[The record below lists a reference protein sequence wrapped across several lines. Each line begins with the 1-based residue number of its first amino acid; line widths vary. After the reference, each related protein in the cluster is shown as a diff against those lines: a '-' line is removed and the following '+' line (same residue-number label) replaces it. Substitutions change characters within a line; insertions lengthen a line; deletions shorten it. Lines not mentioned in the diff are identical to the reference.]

1 MLPNPKLGNLT
12 MKPVTPERIT
22 DFNRSDAE
30 LQSFLIFAVA
40 VAGKNA
46 DSVAPKVNR
55 MLADWNT
62 EPFTFLRT
70 YRRDID
76 TIMRDW
82 KMGPYD
88 QRMIPAM
95 NGIIDLDLRS
105 CTIADLEA
113 IKGIGP
119 KTSRFFM
126 LHSRPDQELIVLDI
140 HILRYL
146 KRRFRMKVPKSTP
159 SGKRYLAIEA
169 EAIRKI
175 KKHMPNWKSFAEF
188 DLNAWILMRSKGKE
202 KNK

>member
-1 MLPNPKLGNLT
+1 

-22 DFNRSDAE
+22 DFHRTDSE

-55 MLADWNT
+55 MLKDWKT

-76 TIMRDW
+76 TIMREYR
-82 KMGPYD
+82 MGPYD

-95 NGIIDLDLRS
+95 NGIIDLDLHT

>member
-1 MLPNPKLGNLT
+1 V
-12 MKPVTPERIT
+12 KPVKPERIT
-22 DFNRSDAE
+22 DFNRTDEE
-30 LQSFLIFAVA
+30 LQSFLIFAIA

-55 MLADWNT
+55 MLADWKT

-76 TIMRDW
+76 SIMRQW

-105 CTIADLEA
+105 CTISDLEA

-126 LHSRPDQELIVLDI
+126 LHSRPDQEMVVLDV
-140 HILRYL
+140 HLLRYCRQ
-146 KRRFRMKVPKSTP
+146 KFRMKVPKSTP

-169 EAIRKI
+169 EACQADPQEI
-175 KKHMPNWKSFAEF
+175 P
-188 DLNAWILMRSKGKE
+188 
-202 KNK
+202 

>member
-1 MLPNPKLGNLT
+1 
-12 MKPVTPERIT
+12 
-22 DFNRSDAE
+22 

-55 MLADWNT
+55 MLKDWKT
-62 EPFTFLRT
+62 QPFTYLRQN
-70 YRRDID
+70 RDWIE
-76 TIMRDW
+76 TIMREYR
-82 KMGPYD
+82 MGPYD
-88 QRMIPAM
+88 DRMIPAM
-95 NGIIDLDLRS
+95 NGIIDLDLRT

-126 LHSRPDQELIVLDI
+126 LHSRPDQEMVVLDV
-140 HILRYL
+140 HLLRYC
-146 KRRFRMKVPKSTP
+146 KQKFRMKVPKSTP

-169 EAIRKI
+169 ETVRRI
-175 KKHMPNWKSFAEF
+175 KRRFPKTSFAEF

-202 KNK
+202 KKK

>member
-1 MLPNPKLGNLT
+1 

-22 DFNRSDAE
+22 DFHRTDSE

-55 MLADWNT
+55 MLKDWKT
-62 EPFTFLRT
+62 QPFTYLRQN
-70 YRRDID
+70 RDWIE
-76 TIMRDW
+76 TIMREYR
-82 KMGPYD
+82 MGPYD

-95 NGIIDLDLRS
+95 NGIIDLDLRT

-126 LHSRPDQELIVLDI
+126 LHSRPDQEMVVLDV
-140 HILRYL
+140 HLLRYC
-146 KRRFRMKVPKSTP
+146 KQKFRMKVPKSTP

-169 EAIRKI
+169 EAVRRI
-175 KKHMPNWKSFAEF
+175 KRRFPKTSFAEF

-202 KNK
+202 KKK

>member
-1 MLPNPKLGNLT
+1 

-22 DFNRSDAE
+22 DFHRSDSE

-55 MLADWNT
+55 MLKDWKT
-62 EPFTFLRT
+62 QPFTYLRQN
-70 YRRDID
+70 RDWID
-76 TIMRDW
+76 TIMRGYR
-82 KMGPYD
+82 MGPYD
-88 QRMIPAM
+88 DRMIPAM

-126 LHSRPDQELIVLDI
+126 LHSRPDQEMVVLDV
-140 HILRYL
+140 HLLRYC
-146 KRRFRMKVPKSTP
+146 KQKFRMKVPKSTP

-169 EAIRKI
+169 EAVRRI
-175 KKHMPNWKSFAEF
+175 KRRFPKTSFAEF

-202 KNK
+202 KKK

>member
-1 MLPNPKLGNLT
+1 

-22 DFNRSDAE
+22 DFHRSDSE

-76 TIMRDW
+76 AIMREYR
-82 KMGPYD
+82 MGPYD

-95 NGIIDLDLRS
+95 NGIIDLDLRA

-146 KRRFRMKVPKSTP
+146 KRRFRMQVPKSTP
-159 SGKRYLAIEA
+159 SGKRYLAIES

-202 KNK
+202 EKK

>member
-1 MLPNPKLGNLT
+1 

-22 DFNRSDAE
+22 DFHRSDSE

-55 MLADWNT
+55 MLKDWKT
-62 EPFTFLRT
+62 QPFTYLRQN
-70 YRRDID
+70 RDWIE
-76 TIMRDW
+76 TIMREYR
-82 KMGPYD
+82 MGPYD

-95 NGIIDLDLRS
+95 NGIIDLDLRT

-126 LHSRPDQELIVLDI
+126 LHSRLDQEMVVLDV
-140 HILRYL
+140 HLLRYCRQ
-146 KRRFRMKVPKSTP
+146 KFRMKVPKSTP

-169 EAIRKI
+169 EACRRIRK
-175 KKHMPNWKSFAEF
+175 KFPDMSFADF

-202 KNK
+202 KKK

>member
-1 MLPNPKLGNLT
+1 

-22 DFNRSDAE
+22 DFHRSDSE

-55 MLADWNT
+55 MLKDWKT
-62 EPFTFLRT
+62 QPFTYLRQN
-70 YRRDID
+70 RDWIE
-76 TIMRDW
+76 TIMREYR
-82 KMGPYD
+82 MGPYD
-88 QRMIPAM
+88 DRMVPAM

-113 IKGIGP
+113 IRGIGP

-126 LHSRPDQELIVLDI
+126 LHSRPDQEMVVLDV
-140 HILRYL
+140 HLLRYC
-146 KRRFRMKVPKSTP
+146 KQKFRMKVPKSTP

-169 EAIRKI
+169 EAVRRI
-175 KKHMPNWKSFAEF
+175 KRRFPKTSFAEF

-202 KNK
+202 KKK

>member
-1 MLPNPKLGNLT
+1 MR
-12 MKPVTPERIT
+12 E
-22 DFNRSDAE
+22 
-30 LQSFLIFAVA
+30 
-40 VAGKNA
+40 
-46 DSVAPKVNR
+46 
-55 MLADWNT
+55 
-62 EPFTFLRT
+62 
-70 YRRDID
+70 YR
-76 TIMRDW
+76 
-82 KMGPYD
+82 MGPYD

-95 NGIIDLDLRS
+95 NGIIDLDLRT

-169 EAIRKI
+169 EAIRRI

-188 DLNAWILMRSKGKE
+188 DLNAWILMRSKGKQ
-202 KNK
+202 

>member
-1 MLPNPKLGNLT
+1 

-22 DFNRSDAE
+22 DFHRSDSE

-188 DLNAWILMRSKGKE
+188 DLNAWILMRSKGKK

>member
-1 MLPNPKLGNLT
+1 

-22 DFNRSDAE
+22 DFHRTDSE

-55 MLADWNT
+55 MLADWKT
-62 EPFTFLRT
+62 QPFTYLRQN
-70 YRRDID
+70 RDWID
-76 TIMRDW
+76 TIMREYR
-82 KMGPYD
+82 MGPYD

-95 NGIIDLDLRS
+95 NGIINLDLRT

-126 LHSRPDQELIVLDI
+126 LHSRPAQEMVVLDV
-140 HILRYL
+140 HLLRYC
-146 KRRFRMKVPKSTP
+146 KKKFRMKVPQSTP

-169 EAIRKI
+169 EAVRRI
-175 KKHMPNWKSFAEF
+175 KRRFPKTSFAEF

-202 KNK
+202 KKK

>member
-1 MLPNPKLGNLT
+1 

-22 DFNRSDAE
+22 DFHRTDSE

-55 MLADWNT
+55 MLKDWKT
-62 EPFTFLRT
+62 QPFTYLRQN
-70 YRRDID
+70 RDWIE
-76 TIMRDW
+76 TIMREYR
-82 KMGPYD
+82 MGPYD
-88 QRMIPAM
+88 DRMIPAM

-126 LHSRPDQELIVLDI
+126 LHSRPDQEMVVLDV
-140 HILRYL
+140 HLLRYC
-146 KRRFRMKVPKSTP
+146 KQKFRMKVPKSTP

-169 EAIRKI
+169 EAVRRI
-175 KKHMPNWKSFAEF
+175 KRRFPKTSFAEF
-188 DLNAWILMRSKGKE
+188 DLNAWILMRSRGKE
-202 KNK
+202 KKK

>member
-1 MLPNPKLGNLT
+1 
-12 MKPVTPERIT
+12 MKQVTPERIT
-22 DFNRSDAE
+22 DFHRSDAE

-55 MLADWNT
+55 MIQDWKT
-62 EPFTFLRT
+62 EPFTFLRQN
-70 YRRDID
+70 RIWID
-76 TIMRDW
+76 TIMREW

-95 NGIIDLDLRS
+95 NGIINLDLRT

-126 LHSRPDQELIVLDI
+126 LHSRPDQEMVVLDV
-140 HILRYL
+140 HLLRYCRQ
-146 KRRFRMKVPKSTP
+146 KFRMKVPKSTP

-169 EAIRKI
+169 EACRRIRK
-175 KKHMPNWKSFAEF
+175 KFPDMSFADF
-188 DLNAWILMRSKGKE
+188 DLNAWLLMRSKGE
-202 KNK
+202 KRKAKKK

>member
-1 MLPNPKLGNLT
+1 

-22 DFNRSDAE
+22 DFHRSDSE

-76 TIMRDW
+76 AIMREYR
-82 KMGPYD
+82 MGPYD

-95 NGIIDLDLRS
+95 NGIIDLDLRA

-159 SGKRYLAIEA
+159 SGKRYLAIES

-202 KNK
+202 EKK

>member
-1 MLPNPKLGNLT
+1 

-22 DFNRSDAE
+22 DFHRSDSE

-55 MLADWNT
+55 MLADWKVEGLKV
-62 EPFTFLRT
+62 EPFTYLRIHH
-70 YRRDID
+70 DKID
-76 TIMRDW
+76 TIMREYR
-82 KMGPYD
+82 MGPYD

-95 NGIIDLDLRS
+95 NGIIDLDLHT

-126 LHSRPDQELIVLDI
+126 LHSRPDQELIVLDV

-202 KNK
+202 KKK

>member
-1 MLPNPKLGNLT
+1 

-22 DFNRSDAE
+22 DFHRTDSE

-55 MLADWNT
+55 MLKDWKT
-62 EPFTFLRT
+62 QPFTYLRQN
-70 YRRDID
+70 RDWIE

-88 QRMIPAM
+88 DRMIPAM

-126 LHSRPDQELIVLDI
+126 LHSRPDQEMVVLDV
-140 HILRYL
+140 HLLRYC
-146 KRRFRMKVPKSTP
+146 KQKFRMKVPKSTP

-169 EAIRKI
+169 EAVRRI
-175 KKHMPNWKSFAEF
+175 KRRFPKTSFAEF

-202 KNK
+202 KKK

>member
-1 MLPNPKLGNLT
+1 

-22 DFNRSDAE
+22 DFHRSDSE

-88 QRMIPAM
+88 QRMVPAM
-95 NGIIDLDLRS
+95 NGIIDLDLRT

-140 HILRYL
+140 HILRFL
-146 KRRFRMKVPKSTP
+146 KQRFRMKVPKSTP

-169 EAIRKI
+169 EATRKI
-175 KKHMPNWKSFAEF
+175 KKHMPNWKSFADF
-188 DLNAWILMRSKGKE
+188 DLNAWLLMRSKGKE
-202 KNK
+202 KKK

>member
-1 MLPNPKLGNLT
+1 

-22 DFNRSDAE
+22 DFHRTDSE

-55 MLADWNT
+55 MLKDWKT
-62 EPFTFLRT
+62 QPFTYLRQN
-70 YRRDID
+70 RDWIE

-88 QRMIPAM
+88 DRMIPAM

-126 LHSRPDQELIVLDI
+126 LHSRPDQEMVVLDV
-140 HILRYL
+140 HLLRYC
-146 KRRFRMKVPKSTP
+146 KQKFRMKVPKSTP

-169 EAIRKI
+169 EAVRRI
-175 KKHMPNWKSFAEF
+175 KRRFPKTSFAEF
-188 DLNAWILMRSKGKE
+188 DLNAWILMRSRGKE
-202 KNK
+202 KKK

>member
-1 MLPNPKLGNLT
+1 
-12 MKPVTPERIT
+12 
-22 DFNRSDAE
+22 
-30 LQSFLIFAVA
+30 
-40 VAGKNA
+40 
-46 DSVAPKVNR
+46 
-55 MLADWNT
+55 
-62 EPFTFLRT
+62 
-70 YRRDID
+70 
-76 TIMRDW
+76 
-82 KMGPYD
+82 
-88 QRMIPAM
+88 MIPAM
-95 NGIIDLDLRS
+95 NGIIDLDLHT

>member
-1 MLPNPKLGNLT
+1 

-22 DFNRSDAE
+22 DFSRSDAE

-62 EPFTFLRT
+62 DPFTFLRT

-76 TIMRDW
+76 SIMREW

-95 NGIIDLDLRS
+95 NGIIDLDLRT

-126 LHSRPDQELIVLDI
+126 LHSRPDQEMVVLDV
-140 HILRYL
+140 HLLRYCRQ
-146 KRRFRMKVPKSTP
+146 KFRMKVPKSTP

-169 EAIRKI
+169 EAVRRIRK
-175 KKHMPNWKSFAEF
+175 KFPKMSFAEF
-188 DLNAWILMRSKGKE
+188 DLNAWLLMRSKGE
-202 KNK
+202 KRKAKKK